1 MSCLIDISFFLAYNL
16 QILSIAI
23 TAIDAGDAFENCHGA
38 QHTTK
43 VGELRGRILRVL
55 DMLDSMSVSDTEPP
69 SFPPMIAPV
78 PTIAPEHPNSLL
90 PPVLPSMEPL
100 TGETNAH
107 LAVSDPLS
115 RKRCASALEEHRTVK
130 ALKREPL
137 DDLMSP
143 LAIQEPTQPPGFTL
157 PHPNTFPVVPTPL
170 VGGSQSR
177 PPSRPPTPP
186 SVFVRKNSLSISKQQ
201 TSSAAAFPPFL
212 PGGSVPS
219 SVPLPPGA
227 SAVLPGFP
235 HLPHSSWSDPVVP
248 TRHHHSLS
256 AGAIPGPITSLPST
270 PSSIVPNAAFA
281 PPILPAPLTQPAL
294 TVSNPASST
303 ISPPI
308 GRMSRS
314 GSISGTN
321 FRHAYAPYPVNESYA
336 DPSAAAARHVAKAS
350 NSSTRNGQSS
360 WYTGAEPSNSQ
371 KKFSLAG
378 NSAPPSAKNSPSDD
392 DDDDDDSESEE
403 SDSGKTVTYQ
413 PVRNISQASCLIRLF
428 FLDSLPEN
436 VTQPQRLQICQRNTN
451 STSIGYSLSF

>member
-1 MSCLIDISFFLAYNL
+1 
-16 QILSIAI
+16 
-23 TAIDAGDAFENCHGA
+23 
-38 QHTTK
+38 
-43 VGELRGRILRVL
+43 
-55 DMLDSMSVSDTEPP
+55 MSVSDNETP

-130 ALKREPL
+130 APKREPQ
-137 DDLMSP
+137 DDVMSP
-143 LAIQEPTQPPGFTL
+143 LTIQEPIQPAPGFTL
-157 PHPNTFPVVPTPL
+157 SHPNTFPVVATPL

-186 SVFVRKNSLSISKQQ
+186 SAFVRKNSFGVSKQQ
-201 TSSAAAFPPFL
+201 PLTSTFPPFL

-219 SVPLPPGA
+219 SAPLPLGTSVVP
-227 SAVLPGFP
+227 PGFP

-256 AGAIPGPITSLPST
+256 AGAIPGPITSLPSSPT
-270 PSSIVPNAAFA
+270 SIIPNANFV
-281 PPILPAPLTQPAL
+281 PSILPAPLTQSAL
-294 TVSNPASST
+294 TISKPVSSI

-321 FRHAYAPYPVNESYA
+321 FRHVYAPYSVKEPYA
-336 DPSAAAARHVAKAS
+336 DPSATWHVGKAS
-350 NSSTRNGQSS
+350 NSPTRNGQSS
-360 WYTGAEPSNSQ
+360 WYMGAESSNTQ
-371 KKFSLAG
+371 KKFSFAG
-378 NSAPPSAKNSPSDD
+378 NSAPSSTKNSPRDD

-413 PVRNISQASCLIRLF
+413 PVRNISQPCL
-428 FLDSLPEN
+428 
-436 VTQPQRLQICQRNTN
+436 
-451 STSIGYSLSF
+451 LSFVYILTVFRRSSHHFNGHRPASRIPIRRRQDIL